1 MRPQLKPWFAAALLI
16 AAFGRSA
23 SGQPP
28 LRVCLSDDIP
38 LYSVHHGAMASGFDL
53 AVAGAVAKRL
63 ERPLAVQWFENKRE
77 ESTNMALGANALLSA
92 ALCDLVGGFPLI
104 KDALDRPGLETARL
118 PDYEGA
124 GRPDRMRRVKLGTLV
139 ATRPYHRAPLTIV
152 LGPATAT
159 THIGSLADLTEL
171 GIGVE
176 EGSFADVVL
185 MLFGNGRLVDRI
197 THVVPGR
204 DTLLPGLEKGD
215 YDAVL
220 VDLRRLDAYRA
231 QHPDTRLTASG
242 YYYRIGFNIGLVG
255 LATDMA
261 LIGQVDMAIDDL
273 LATGELPALAR
284 AEGLTYVP
292 PLQPAVLEPP
302 PLTALRD

>member
-1 MRPQLKPWFAAALLI
+1 LLI
-16 AAFGRSA
+16 ATFGPPVA
-23 SGQPP
+23 GQPP
-28 LRVCLSDDIP
+28 LKVCLSDEIP
-38 LYSVHHGAMASGFDL
+38 LYSVHHGAVASGFDL

-63 ERPLAVQWFENKRE
+63 GRPLAVQWFENKRD

-104 KDALDRPGLETARL
+104 KDALGRPGVETARL

-124 GRPDRMRRVKLGTLV
+124 GRPDRIRRVKLGTLV
-139 ATRPYHRAPLTIV
+139 ATKPYHRAPLTVV
-152 LGPATAT
+152 LGPAAAT
-159 THIGSLADLTEL
+159 THIDSLADLTGL

-185 MLFGNGRLVDRI
+185 MLFGNGRLVDRL
-197 THVVPGR
+197 THVIPGR
-204 DTLLPGLEKGD
+204 GTLLPGLEKGD

-231 QHPDTRLTASG
+231 EHPDTRLTASG
-242 YYYRIGFNIGLVG
+242 YYYRVGFNIGLVG

-261 LIGQVDMAIDDL
+261 LIGQVDTAIDDL
-273 LATGELPALAR
+273 LATGDLPALAR

-292 PLQPAVLEPP
+292 PGQPAVLVPP
-302 PLTALRD
+302 PPTALRD

>member
-1 MRPQLKPWFAAALLI
+1 
-16 AAFGRSA
+16 
-23 SGQPP
+23 
-28 LRVCLSDDIP
+28 
-38 LYSVHHGAMASGFDL
+38 VHRGAVTGGFDL
-53 AVAGAVAKRL
+53 AVAGAVAERL
-63 ERPLAVQWFENKRE
+63 ERPLAVQWFENKRD
-77 ESTNMALGANALLSA
+77 ESTNMTLGANALLSA

-104 KDALDRPGLETARL
+104 KDALGRPGVETARL

-139 ATRPYHRAPLTIV
+139 ATKPYHRAPLTVV
-152 LGPATAT
+152 LGPAAPT
-159 THIGSLADLTEL
+159 THIGSLADLIGL

-204 DTLLPGLEKGD
+204 GTLLPGLEKGD

-231 QHPDTRLTASG
+231 EHPDTRLIASG
-242 YYYRIGFNIGLVG
+242 YYYSVGFNIGLVG
-255 LATDMA
+255 LATDMT
-261 LIGQVDMAIDDL
+261 LIGKVDRAIDDL
-273 LATGELPALAR
+273 LATGDLPALAR
-284 AEGLTYVP
+284 AERLTYVP
-292 PLQPAVLEPP
+292 PRQPAVLEPP
-302 PLTALRD
+302 PLNALRD